1 MIVILGKATNY
12 GVIAEA
18 EGHVTKG
25 KAFRGNK
32 QLSSGTAKCV
42 ETDFDNAPVNLEV
55 LLNVPRMQEQ
65 MMS

>member
-1 MIVILGKATNY
+1 
-12 GVIAEA
+12 VIAEA

-32 QLSSGTAKCV
+32 QLSSGTAKCA
-42 ETDFDNAPVNLEV
+42 ESDFDNTPVNLAV
-55 LLNVPRMQEQ
+55 LLNVPRMQEL